1 MVLYLKTG
9 YASDN
14 LRNIIK
20 ETKLI
25 ISCKSDNTL
34 FVVQFL
40 YPPIDLF
47 PINEKLRFHCS

>member
-1 MVLYLKTG
+1 MQVIIYVISLK
-9 YASDN
+9 
-14 LRNIIK
+14 
-20 ETKLI
+20 KLNYKI
-25 ISCKSDNTL
+25 ISASQITFL